1 MTKPEDCKEGLSKL
15 KYRLICRQDP
25 SIPFFSTD
33 WWLDSVCQDGYWD
46 AVILENRVGP
56 IAALPYFIRKG
67 RLFSVLEMPPLT
79 QNFKIWLKYPEN
91 IKEQRVPDY
100 QVMVVREL
108 IKMLPKTC
116 LVSFNV
122 HYAFKNLIPFYWNGY
137 QELAKY
143 TYVIDD
149 LSDLEKVF
157 ERFDRNIRNR
167 VRKAEKI
174 VRTIFSEDIDEFY
187 RMNKKTFERQNIST
201 PYSLEL
207 LRKHDFA
214 LRSHGA
220 RKIFFAVDDQGRIH
234 SALYLIWD
242 NNSSY
247 AHMVGEDPELRS
259 SGAGVKLFWDAI
271 QFTANELKLNTFDFE
286 GSMIESIERMRRY
299 LGGKQMKYSRLTKY
313 NSRAFKVYEGLRQ
326 KIL

>member
-1 MTKPEDCKEGLSKL
+1 
-15 KYRLICRQDP
+15 
-25 SIPFFSTD
+25 
-33 WWLDSVCQDGYWD
+33 
-46 AVILENRVGP
+46 VILENRVGP

-187 RMNKKTFERQNIST
+187 RMNKKTFKRQNIST

-207 LRKHDFA
+207 LRKHDSA

-220 RKIFFAVDDQGRIH
+220 RKIFFFCR
-234 SALYLIWD
+234 
-242 NNSSY
+242 
-247 AHMVGEDPELRS
+247 
-259 SGAGVKLFWDAI
+259 
-271 QFTANELKLNTFDFE
+271 
-286 GSMIESIERMRRY
+286 
-299 LGGKQMKYSRLTKY
+299 
-313 NSRAFKVYEGLRQ
+313 
-326 KIL
+326 